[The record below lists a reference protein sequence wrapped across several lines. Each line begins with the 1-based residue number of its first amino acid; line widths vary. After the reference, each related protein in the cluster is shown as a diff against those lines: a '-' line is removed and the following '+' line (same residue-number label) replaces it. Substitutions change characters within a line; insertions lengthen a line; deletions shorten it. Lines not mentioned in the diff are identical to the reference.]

1 MSFDYR
7 GKSDA
12 KNNAAVHSWHGGS
25 WIRCLARFSW
35 ECRLLGLCS
44 VFCATLLPSLLTE
57 AIAQPAEMSPL
68 QLETKI
74 ALGDVRGRID
84 HMAVD
89 LKRQR
94 LFVAELGNDSVGVVD
109 LANRKLLQT
118 ITGLK
123 EPQGVGYEPSTDTLY
138 VANAGDGS
146 VRLFEGNE
154 YKPNGQ
160 IELGSD
166 ADNVRVD
173 PAANRILIAHGSG
186 ALAVI
191 DPTTR
196 SKVGDIPVKAHP
208 EGFQIDHDIG
218 QVFVNVPDAH
228 GIAVVDRA
236 SQRQTGK
243 WPIPDHDANFPM
255 ALDPVRRQVLVIFR
269 APAELGVF
277 SMTGGK
283 LIATAESCGD
293 ADDLFVDMKRGRVY
307 VSCGAGFLDVF
318 EAKGTTYRRIAR
330 IPTVSGARTSL
341 LVPELDR
348 LLVAVRTNAAEP
360 AAIWMFRPIP

>member
-1 MSFDYR
+1 MLFAFRMIVAGLAVALASLR
-7 GKSDA
+7 ATG
-12 KNNAAVHSWHGGS
+12 AAV
-25 WIRCLARFSW
+25 
-35 ECRLLGLCS
+35 
-44 VFCATLLPSLLTE
+44 
-57 AIAQPAEMSPL
+57 AQPVETAPL

-74 ALGDVRGRID
+74 PLGNVHGRID

-94 LFVAELGNDSVGVVD
+94 LFVAELGNDTVGVVD

-118 ITGLK
+118 IAGLK

-154 YKPNGQ
+154 YKPKGQ

-166 ADNVRVD
+166 ADNVRID
-173 PAANRILIAHGSG
+173 AAANRIFVGYGSG

-191 DPTTR
+191 DPASR
-196 SKVGDIPVKAHP
+196 SKVGDVAVKAHP
-208 EGFQIDHDIG
+208 EGFQIDHDTG
-218 QVFVNVPDAH
+218 QIFINVPDAH

-236 SQRQTGK
+236 SQKQTGK
-243 WPIPDHDANFPM
+243 WPIPDHGANFPM

-277 SMTGGK
+277 SMTAGK
-283 LIATAESCGD
+283 LIATAETCGD
-293 ADDLFVDMKRGRVY
+293 ADDLFIDTKRDRVY
-307 VSCGAGFLDVF
+307 VSCGAGSVDVF
-318 EAKGTTYRRIAR
+318 EAKVATYRRIAR

-341 LVPELDR
+341 FVPELDR
-348 LLVAVRTNAAEP
+348 LLVAARTSTAEP
-360 AAIWMFRPIP
+360 AAIWVFRPIP

>member
-1 MSFDYR
+1 LLAGALPGIGS
-7 GKSDA
+7 
-12 KNNAAVHSWHGGS
+12 NAV
-25 WIRCLARFSW
+25 
-35 ECRLLGLCS
+35 
-44 VFCATLLPSLLTE
+44 
-57 AIAQPAEMSPL
+57 AQPAETAPL
-68 QLETKI
+68 QLEAKI
-74 ALGDVRGRID
+74 PLGNVHGRID

-94 LFVAELGNDSVGVVD
+94 LLVAELGNDSVGIVD

-118 ITGLK
+118 IAGLK

-154 YKPNGQ
+154 YKPKGQ

-173 PAANRILIAHGSG
+173 AAIGRIFIGYGSG

-191 DPTTR
+191 DPATR
-196 SKVGDIPVKAHP
+196 SKVANIPVKAHP
-208 EGFQIDHDIG
+208 EGFQIDSGTG
-218 QVFVNVPDAH
+218 QIFVNVPDAH

-236 SQRQTGK
+236 SQKQTGR
-243 WPIPDHDANFPM
+243 WPIPDHGANFPM

-283 LIATAESCGD
+283 LIATAETCGD
-293 ADDLFVDMKRGRVY
+293 ADDLFIDAKRGRVY
-307 VSCGAGFLDVF
+307 VSCGAGFVDVF
-318 EAKGTTYRRIAR
+318 EATGATYRRTAR

-341 LVPELDR
+341 FVPELDR
-348 LLVAVRTNAAEP
+348 LLVAVRTSADEP
-360 AAIWMFRPIP
+360 AAIWVFRPIP